1 MKIFDTKVK
10 NTEKADDIVVTSE
23 VLKVEVENTEITDMG
38 DSAIDD
44 LEKVAGTSNE
54 IKQQSVPKA
63 FFSGNKN
70 IKALAENDMI
80 ISRVIKSVLDWLLL
94 VTSASTIRREE
105 YEDLTEQ
112 MIKFEDDVTLQMEL
126 QVKFKRAFEQFQK
139 KQQDENELLEKL
151 VKMRMWFIISIGVSV
166 IAIVLA
172 IVAIIL

>member
-1 MKIFDTKVK
+1 MKIFNTKVK
-10 NTEKADDIVVTSE
+10 NTENADDIVVTSE

-44 LEKVAGTSNE
+44 LENVVGISNE
-54 IKQQSVPKA
+54 IKQQSAPKA

-70 IKALAENDMI
+70 IKALAENDVV
-80 ISRVIKSVLDWLLL
+80 ISRVIKNVLDWLLL

-126 QVKFKRAFEQFQK
+126 QVKFKRAFEQLQK
-139 KQQDENELLEKL
+139 KQQEQNELLIKL
-151 VKMRMWFIISIGVSV
+151 AKMRVWNIITTGVSV
-166 IAIVLA
+166 VAIVMSIIAIV
-172 IVAIIL
+172 I